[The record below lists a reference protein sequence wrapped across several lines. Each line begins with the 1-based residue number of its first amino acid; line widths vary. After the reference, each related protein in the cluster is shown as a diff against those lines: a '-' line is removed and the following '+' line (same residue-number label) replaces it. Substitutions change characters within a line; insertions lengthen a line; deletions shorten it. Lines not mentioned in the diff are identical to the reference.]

1 MPDMNQK
8 LERFRQ
14 LVLEDAQKERGKIM
28 DDVDRQRRQRL
39 DTARTEIHR
48 RVKAGEGRSHS
59 CGNGPGNLPPDDGG

>member
-28 DDVDRQRRQRL
+28 DDVDRQRRSGLIRPGRRF
-39 DTARTEIHR
+39 TAGLIWKSR
-48 RVKAGEGRSHS
+48 RRPKPFVRKRAGKSPAG
-59 CGNGPGNLPPDDGG
+59 